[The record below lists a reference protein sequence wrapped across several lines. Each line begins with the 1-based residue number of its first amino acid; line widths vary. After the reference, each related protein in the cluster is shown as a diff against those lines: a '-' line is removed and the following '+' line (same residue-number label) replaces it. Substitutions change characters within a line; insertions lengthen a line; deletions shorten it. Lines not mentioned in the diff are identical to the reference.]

1 MNTKNIIPIVI
12 IVLLIIIALG
22 VIKQNET
29 PQSDLSKSLDK
40 ASENIEESVNDAK
53 RNVKDALD

>member
-29 PQSDLSKSLDK
+29 PKNDLSKSLDK
-40 ASENIEESVNDAK
+40 ASENIEEGVNDAK
-53 RNVKDALD
+53 RDIKDALD

>member
-1 MNTKNIIPIVI
+1 MNTKNIIPVVI

-29 PQSDLSKSLDK
+29 PKNDLSKSLDN
-40 ASENIEESVNDAK
+40 ASENIEEGVNDAK
-53 RNVKDALD
+53 RDIKDALD